1 MFGASEV
8 LSNDLADAFESLLR
22 GLLKKLNLA
31 HRLRSVNLRLPS
43 SMVLGLVSQSVWQ
56 SLY

>member
-22 GLLKKLNLA
+22 GLLRKLNLA
-31 HRLRSVNLRLPS
+31 HRLRSVNLWLLS
-43 SMVLGLVSQSVWQ
+43 SMVFGLVSQSVWQ
-56 SLY
+56 RFY